1 MKLVIT
7 EQQAKRIVREMLL
20 NEISSADAY
29 AKFYSKGGKFIHK
42 DIYDSLMNGTAVMT
56 PFHKMMLDAFLAG
69 KVNANLMQFAGDI
82 WRGASNDMKQYLIHA
97 VEGDLDYITDTGGSI
112 RIFLEKVSSMKS
124 HSERSFNDRGYEVL
138 YEDEGVKVTCTKS
151 YTSSCKNYGNS
162 HWCTASDI
170 FGEYNGYDM
179 FRNYTN
185 DNGGGCLVQFICK
198 KFHPEHD
205 GNSRQSRIL
214 GLNDYNLLGKPREDV
229 INDLQ
234 SEHYD
239 LLIDLTT
246 RPLLPL
252 RYLVLFADADFKVGM
267 NLGEGIHD
275 MLISLPD
282 FSPEQGDA
290 AEIEA
295 SWLFNQ
301 IMEYLTTIRSM
312 D

>member
-1 MKLVIT
+1 MKIK
-7 EQQAKRIVREMLL
+7 EKIF
-20 NEISSADAY
+20 NYI
-29 AKFYSKGGKFIHK
+29 
-42 DIYDSLMNGTAVMT
+42 
-56 PFHKMMLDAFLAG
+56 AG
-69 KVNANLMQFAGDI
+69 KQPARNARFP
-82 WRGASNDMKQYLIHA
+82 H
-97 VEGDLDYITDTGGSI
+97 LDQPLKII
-112 RIFLEKVSSMKS
+112 I
-124 HSERSFNDRGYEVL
+124 L
-138 YEDEGVKVTCTKS
+138 YE
-151 YTSSCKNYGNS
+151 
-162 HWCTASDI
+162 SDVL
-170 FGEYNGYDM
+170 E
-179 FRNYTN
+179 RN
-185 DNGGGCLVQFICK
+185 DNIKTIRQELLRRQMDVTMWGYVEK
-198 KFHPEHD
+198 KEITTLILP
-205 GNSRQSRIL
+205 QSRIL